1 MEEIMPE
8 SVAWSLI
15 GGLFLALVGSLGY
28 REHKR
33 RERFT
38 QAADAFRAVFLPAI
52 TRLETEPG
60 CHRNILNEE
69 FREHEKAAIAFRQH
83 LGRRLARFEK
93 AWQAY
98 MAYAKEQTDVPL
110 LALFGTEILDM
121 DRASDPT
128 HIAEVAEMRKKEC
141 LAHINPL
148 LEFAEPK

>member
-1 MEEIMPE
+1 MMPE

-15 GGLFLALVGSLGY
+15 ASLFLALVGSLGY

-38 QAADAFRAVFLPAI
+38 QAADAFRAAFLPAI
-52 TRLETEPG
+52 TRLDTELG

-69 FREHEKAAIAFRQH
+69 FREQEKAAIAFRQH
-83 LGRRLARFEK
+83 LGRRLARFNE

-98 MAYAKEQTDVPL
+98 EAYAKEQTDVPL
-110 LALFGTEILDM
+110 LAFLGTEVLDLN
-121 DRASDPT
+121 RANDPA
-128 HIAEVAEMRKKEC
+128 HVREVAEMRKKEC
-141 LAHINPL
+141 FDYINPL